1 MELIMTTLT
10 LDTHSFVKKLTKAG
24 VSEAQAEVLVET
36 LAEEQ
41 SKMEGRF
48 ITRDALAVEMAK
60 INTSLSDIRG
70 EIGVVRAEI
79 TLLKWI
85 GGFILTAIIAS
96 QFKHLL
102 GL

>member
-1 MELIMTTLT
+1 M
-10 LDTHSFVKKLTKAG
+10 
-24 VSEAQAEVLVET
+24 VET

-41 SKMEGRF
+41 SKMKGRF

-60 INTSLSDIRG
+60 LQGSLG
-70 EIGVVRAEI
+70 EIRAEI

-96 QFKHLL
+96 QFKNLL